1 MVLLCSWVCCGCVKG
16 GSLWFC
22 VKPGGS
28 VNGWAC
34 DWFGGADELCQWKLG
49 MGA

>member
-1 MVLLCSWVCCGCVKG
+1 MKG
-16 GSLWFC
+16 GSLLFC
-22 VKPGGS
+22 VRPGGS

-34 DWFGGADELCQWKLG
+34 DWFGCVDELCQWKLA

>member
-1 MVLLCSWVCCGCVKG
+1 MVLLWSWVCCGCVKG

-22 VKPGGS
+22 VRPGGS